1 MEKVERL
8 QKYRNDRQ
16 IWIDVCRGIG
26 IILVVFAHTNSPFK
40 NFIYGFHMPLFF
52 MISGIILDR
61 HRADLPFIAQVKKYI
76 KRYIIPYIILCGINL
91 VLQLF
96 VLLVK
101 GQLNTALL
109 IKYLIG
115 ILYSR
120 GTTEWMPNCSPLCFL
135 TTLFITLLV
144 CYWIFKIKNKYIMFF
159 ISCACALTSYLL
171 DIFGMIKLPWNIDTA
186 LMGVFFV
193 YLGYV
198 SGKLFA
204 DKCQKNT
211 GGINLLVV
219 LLLIIG
225 SICIVLNPVEQVNFD
240 DNHYGN
246 LFFMLCGAAFFNFG
260 IITLCFINKDKM
272 KGRIAS
278 CLSFLG
284 KHTMFIMGFD
294 YFSGNVSTIV
304 FNQFGIGIGPVIFIS
319 KMTILVV
326 GIHIWYFLIEK
337 CPKCIKNNLQY

>member
-26 IILVVFAHTNSPFK
+26 IILVVFAHTSSPFN

-52 MISGIILDR
+52 MISGILLDR

-91 VLQLF
+91 LLQMF
-96 VLLVK
+96 VLLAK

-120 GTTEWMPNCSPLCFL
+120 GTTEWMPNCSPLWFL
-135 TTLFITLLV
+135 TALFITLLV
-144 CYWIFKIKNKYIMFF
+144 CYWIFKIKNKHITFL

-171 DIFGMIKLPWNIDTA
+171 DIFGIIKLPWNIDTA

-193 YLGYV
+193 YLGCV
-198 SGKLFA
+198 SEEFL
-204 DKCQKNT
+204 QINSKNCR
-211 GGINLLVV
+211 GGYKPTCS
-219 LLLIIG
+219 IIAY
-225 SICIVLNPVEQVNFD
+225 SWKYMYYAE
-240 DNHYGN
+240 
-246 LFFMLCGAAFFNFG
+246 
-260 IITLCFINKDKM
+260 
-272 KGRIAS
+272 
-278 CLSFLG
+278 
-284 KHTMFIMGFD
+284 
-294 YFSGNVSTIV
+294 SG
-304 FNQFGIGIGPVIFIS
+304 
-319 KMTILVV
+319 
-326 GIHIWYFLIEK
+326 
-337 CPKCIKNNLQY
+337 

>member
-1 MEKVERL
+1 M
-8 QKYRNDRQ
+8 
-16 IWIDVCRGIG
+16 
-26 IILVVFAHTNSPFK
+26 S
-40 NFIYGFHMPLFF
+40 
-52 MISGIILDR
+52 
-61 HRADLPFIAQVKKYI
+61 
-76 KRYIIPYIILCGINL
+76 
-91 VLQLF
+91 
-96 VLLVK
+96 
-101 GQLNTALL
+101 
-109 IKYLIG
+109 
-115 ILYSR
+115 
-120 GTTEWMPNCSPLCFL
+120 
-135 TTLFITLLV
+135 
-144 CYWIFKIKNKYIMFF
+144 KIR
-159 ISCACALTSYLL
+159 
-171 DIFGMIKLPWNIDTA
+171 
-186 LMGVFFV
+186 
-193 YLGYV
+193 
-198 SGKLFA
+198 
-204 DKCQKNT
+204 